1 MPANTLAVPNVVR
14 VAEDVQDRIYNY
26 SPMDTPLV
34 SMIERMSVSNVF
46 QEWNRETYRTA
57 NAANAA
63 IEGADASI
71 VAITQPT
78 PLNNRTQIF
87 QDTFGISGTT
97 EAVKKYGRASEEKK
111 QKAKK
116 MVEIR
121 KDQELACIASG
132 AAVTG
137 VANTTAGRLRG
148 LYGFLTK
155 DTLGVGG
162 VSPDPTTNTAPTA
175 GTLAALTEAN
185 FNTGI
190 ISCYEN
196 GGNAQI
202 AMVSPAHKTRISSAF
217 TGNATRFNDV
227 AGKATDVQLNSA
239 FHFYGHDFGVTKV
252 IPNRVMA
259 VAGAGSVNTAYIIDA
274 DKCALGVLR
283 PYQTTALGVKGDSQE
298 FQVLTE
304 VTFIVRDEAPMF
316 AIRDLTATGA

>member
-46 QEWNRETYRTA
+46 HEWNRETYRTA
-57 NAANAA
+57 NASNAA

-121 KDQELACIASG
+121 KDQELACISSG

-148 LYGFLTK
+148 MYGFITN

-162 VSPDPTTNTAPTA
+162 VSPVPTTNTAPTA
-175 GTLAALTEAN
+175 GTLAAFTEAN
-185 FNTGI
+185 FRTGI
-190 ISCYEN
+190 QTCYEN
-196 GGNAQI
+196 GGSASI
-202 AMVSPAHKTRISSAF
+202 AMVSPAHKSRISSAF
-217 TGNATRFNDV
+217 TGNATRFADV
-227 AGKATDVQLNSA
+227 TGKAADVQLNSA

-252 IPNRVMA
+252 VPNRVMA

-274 DKCALGVLR
+274 DKLALGVLR
-283 PYQTTALGVKGDSQE
+283 PYQTTALGIKGDSQE

-304 VTFIVRDEAPMF
+304 VTLIVRDEAPLF
-316 AIRDLTATGA
+316 AFRDLTASGA